1 MLSSKLA
8 AILNLK
14 VKNSLKHKINIRF
27 GFLDPENAKINI
39 LDLSVG
45 QITQKLIFNM
55 ADGSHLKFES
65 LTHSAHPFVRS
76 MGAIFFHLCHK
87 DVKSTFKPF
96 YAFHG
101 HSLEL
106 NDPTM

>member
-55 ADGSHLKFES
+55 ADGGHFEFGA
-65 LTHSAHPFVRS
+65 LTHSARPFARG
-76 MGAIFFHLCHK
+76 MGANFFIYTLK
-87 DVKSTFKPF
+87 MTNP
-96 YAFHG
+96 
-101 HSLEL
+101 
-106 NDPTM
+106 P